1 MSALRNAGL
10 FVLLSFV
17 WGTAFVAISAGL
29 EYIPPLLFAAIRYD
43 VAGLIMLA
51 YAAHVTDGWR
61 PRSRTDWWTVLVGA
75 VLVIALYNAFLFT
88 GQQTVTSGV
97 AAILI
102 ATNPILATAFSRVFL
117 PNERLTPVG
126 TLGLLF
132 GFAGVGLVVAPD
144 PSNLADSDVIAS
156 GFVVLA
162 AVSVALGSVLMQ
174 RADSEISTEGTVAWS
189 CFLGALLLHAMSA
202 GLPTESVGQLEV
214 TASGILAVVYLS
226 VLASAVGYF
235 IYFDLLDRLGAIE
248 INLVSYTAPPVA
260 TVVGW
265 LVLGETITPRTLL
278 GFLVI
283 STGFVLLKREALR
296 SRLKHRRTVQRLFG

>member
-10 FVLLSFV
+10 FALLSFV

-29 EYIPPLLFAAIRYD
+29 ESIPPLLFAAIRYD
-43 VAGLIMLA
+43 VAGVIMLA
-51 YAAHVTDGWR
+51 YAAHVTDAWR
-61 PRSRTDWWTVLVGA
+61 PRSRTDWMTVGVGS
-75 VLVIALYNAFLFT
+75 VLVIAFYNAFLFT

-102 ATNPILATAFSRVFL
+102 ATNPILATVFSRLLL
-117 PNERLTPVG
+117 PDERLSRVG
-126 TLGLLF
+126 TLGLLA
-132 GFAGVGLVVAPD
+132 GFVGVGIVVAPD
-144 PSNLADSDVIAS
+144 PSNLVESDVLAS

-162 AVSVALGSVLMQ
+162 ALSVALGSVLMQ
-174 RADSEISTEGTVAWS
+174 RVDSEISTEGTVAWS

-202 GLPTESVGQLEV
+202 GLPTESIGELEV
-214 TASGILAVVYLS
+214 TASGILAVAYLS

-235 IYFDLLDRLGAIE
+235 IYFNLLDRLGAIE

-260 TVVGW
+260 TVFGW
-265 LVLGETITPRTLL
+265 LLLGETITLRTLL
-278 GFLVI
+278 GFLLI

-296 SRLKHRRTVQRLFG
+296 ARLKHRRVVQRLLG